1 MNFSK
6 KDSDLQNMLAE
17 IRVKIGEILDKRMAL
32 EDDPEKDF
40 IQHYIDEQRKTD
52 KLIA

>member
-32 EDDPEKDF
+32 ADDPE
-40 IQHYIDEQRKTD
+40 
-52 KLIA
+52 